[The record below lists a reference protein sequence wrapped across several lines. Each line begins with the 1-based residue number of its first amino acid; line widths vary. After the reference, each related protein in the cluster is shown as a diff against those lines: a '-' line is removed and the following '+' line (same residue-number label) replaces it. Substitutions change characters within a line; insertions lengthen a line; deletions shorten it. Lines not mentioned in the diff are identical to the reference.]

1 MCVYTLQGLIRN
13 TGGDCR
19 CVAVGL
25 GQRQQF
31 RFLSIVMQHAHTQ
44 LSKRGSAQIGEAFCI
59 KETAI
64 GNAGGGSGDTI
75 SFQIVKSF
83 WGFRLIKSMWGP
95 ISRAHANL
103 KSKKPGCVWLCH
115 PANSNSL
122 IHH

>member
-1 MCVYTLQGLIRN
+1 MKLYFSVVSVSPLCSREHRYRVCVYTLQGLIRN

-75 SFQIVKSF
+75 SF
-83 WGFRLIKSMWGP
+83 
-95 ISRAHANL
+95 
-103 KSKKPGCVWLCH
+103 
-115 PANSNSL
+115 SNS
-122 IHH
+122 